1 MVTAICNYME
11 PDGTHAK
18 VYFNASNTN
27 GAPRNNQGFVLMPL
41 KWNVL
46 NKQRRGLQPS
56 QG

>member
-11 PDGTHAK
+11 PDGTHVK

-27 GAPRNNQGFVLMPL
+27 GAPRNNHSFVEIPL
-41 KWNVL
+41 KSNVP